1 MTVHLA
7 QPLPECT
14 ACGRPTSRAAHAAHG
29 GLCTACA
36 AWNNAATVVGPQAAD
51 QAVQQLR
58 EWQNTVA
65 RIRRAEVLAAADR
78 ARRRRLAARRRRA

>member
-1 MTVHLA
+1 MTIRQA
-7 QPLPECT
+7 QSLPECSD
-14 ACGRPTSRAAHAAHG
+14 CGRPTSRAAHAAHG

-36 AWNNAATVVGPQAAD
+36 AWTNAATVVGPQAAD

-78 ARRRRLAARRRRA
+78 ARRRRLRLRGRG